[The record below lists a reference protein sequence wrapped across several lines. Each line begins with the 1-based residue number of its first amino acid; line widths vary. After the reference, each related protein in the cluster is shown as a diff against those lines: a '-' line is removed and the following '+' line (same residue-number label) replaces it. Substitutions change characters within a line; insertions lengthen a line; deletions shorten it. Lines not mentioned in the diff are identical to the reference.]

1 MDKIFNLLIFLL
13 NPPMVLTEKE
23 INNTL
28 CKFQMKNYKKKKTSV
43 YLIKYKILGGQQ
55 IFILR
60 FSHIRDYQNCKNTQN
75 ATGQRRFLG
84 NSKNCHIEL

>member
-1 MDKIFNLLIFLL
+1 
-13 NPPMVLTEKE
+13 MVLTEKE

-28 CKFQMKNYKKKKTSV
+28 CKFQMKNYKKKKKTSV

-60 FSHIRDYQNCKNTQN
+60 FSLIRDYQNCKNTQN
-75 ATGQRRFLG
+75 AIGQRGFLG
-84 NSKNCHIEL
+84 NNKNCHIEL